1 MYYALNANSV
11 QALIKQQ
18 QLKKKQLYF
27 HSWNTVIWNIVEE
40 K

>member
-18 QLKKKQLYF
+18 QFKKNDVF
-27 HSWNTVIWNIVEE
+27 IVETLLFE
-40 K
+40 TL